1 MESLSKAESQLL
13 LEARRTT
20 HAVRALARFFLI
32 FISYQ
37 VATAVIFG
45 IGFGIGEVGS
55 TVWIAAL
62 VAVVGLIHALT
73 IGFSELGKSDR
84 STAPAS
90 DPKNR
95 YAHRLFDGT
104 CDCTPSERA
113 QSGTD
118 FVDETEFCLGCSRVL
133 SK

>member
-1 MESLSKAESQLL
+1 MKHQSEAESQLL

-37 VATAVIFG
+37 VVTAVILG
-45 IGFGIGEVGS
+45 IGVGAEEVGS
-55 TVWIAAL
+55 VIVFAAL
-62 VAVVGLIHALT
+62 VAVAGLIHSLT
-73 IGFSELGKSDR
+73 IGFSELRKSDR
-84 STAPAS
+84 NPQPAS

-95 YAHRLFDGT
+95 HAHRLFDGT
-104 CDCTPSERA
+104 CDCTASERE
-113 QSGTD
+113 QFGTD
-118 FVDETEFCLGCSRVL
+118 FVDQTEFCLGCSRAL

>member
-1 MESLSKAESQLL
+1 MKHHGEAESQLL

-37 VATAVIFG
+37 VVTAVIVG

-55 TVWIAAL
+55 AVWIAAL
-62 VAVVGLIHALT
+62 VAVVGLIHSLT

-84 STAPAS
+84 GTATAS
-90 DPKNR
+90 DPNNR

-104 CDCTPSERA
+104 CECTASERE
-113 QSGTD
+113 QYGTD
-118 FVDETEFCLGCSRVL
+118 FVEQTEFCLGCSRVL